1 MSTRDTIYEPISRQM
16 KRLFKTIVSKNFE
29 NIFSTFN
36 ISIFPGK
43 VSDIIKEN
51 KKNDEIKI
59 IDFVRFKVGEGV

>member
-43 VSDIIKEN
+43 VSDRIKYLTWFLEN
-51 KKNDEIKI
+51 FRMKYAGGKL
-59 IDFVRFKVGEGV
+59 